1 MKKLTFLFFLLIIL
15 SKNSTLTAQITP
27 LPKGFTTLKDTT
39 PTQLQAP
46 VLLTVPKNKNLLYI
60 PNSVNTPTNRNLLY
74 DLQKDG
80 VAKVIKIEQSYED
93 ILSHIPTLK
102 LVHSSISAAK

>member
-15 SKNSTLTAQITP
+15 SKNSTLIAQEIQ

-39 PTQLQAP
+39 PTKLQAP
-46 VLLTVPKNKNLLYI
+46 VLLTVPNNKNLLYI

-93 ILSHIPTLK
+93 ILSLIPTLK
-102 LVHSSISAAK
+102 RVNSSTSTAK